1 MYKNWQHTG
10 GKGKPMK
17 KKSILPAHVT
27 TDSPPTWPGPV
38 KVPHR
43 GLKFSQTTQVSADVP
58 GLGGFMKP
66 TATTMSLDSM

>member
-1 MYKNWQHTG
+1 MQVEKESHC
-10 GKGKPMK
+10 K
-17 KKSILPAHVT
+17 KEYSTIVPAHVT

-43 GLKFSQTTQVSADVP
+43 GLKFSQTTQVSADVQ

-66 TATTMSLDSM
+66 TATTMFLDSM